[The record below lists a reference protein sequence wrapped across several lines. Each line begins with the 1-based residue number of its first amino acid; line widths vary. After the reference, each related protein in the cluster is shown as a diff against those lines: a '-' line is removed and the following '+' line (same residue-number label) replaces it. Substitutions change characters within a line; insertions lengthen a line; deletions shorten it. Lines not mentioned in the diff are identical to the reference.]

1 MQLEV
6 GPVATPFEHLSY
18 ADNLSRCQRY
28 YECVKGPSSEP
39 TSASETL
46 IGIAQAYTSSRA
58 LMNFMF
64 KQEKRTYPAVEDS
77 SASTIQVLVP
87 GVGWVSAGSVS
98 GNSNIFCTRV
108 DLTSISGSPMTVGH
122 AVEVRIT
129 GTGLLGFDAEI

>member
-1 MQLEV
+1 LQLEV

-28 YECVKGPSSEP
+28 YECVKGPSAEP

-46 IGIAQAYTSSRA
+46 IGIAQAYTTSRA

-77 SASTIQVLVP
+77 SAADIQVLVP
-87 GVGWVSAGSVS
+87 GVGWRSAGSVS

-122 AVEVRIT
+122 AVEVRI
-129 GTGLLGFDAEI
+129 LNDAILGFDAEI